1 MKTSRTY
8 PISSQRTGSTSHM
21 LQPLA
26 GTVKMAGSSGRLVS
40 PYLASPFQA
49 ASPMSPRALSV
60 GRKRVMRAMILSMTE
75 MLRYILIILL
85 FTRMLEV
92 GCYGV
97 SGRRNDSFILDA
109 VVIEIRVE
117 VMFFVTTTKLL
128 RIAWD
133 IPQQRSANSINSS
146 H

>member
-1 MKTSRTY
+1 
-8 PISSQRTGSTSHM
+8 
-21 LQPLA
+21 
-26 GTVKMAGSSGRLVS
+26 
-40 PYLASPFQA
+40 
-49 ASPMSPRALSV
+49 
-60 GRKRVMRAMILSMTE
+60 MRAMILSMTE

-85 FTRMLEV
+85 FTRMLEE

-117 VMFFVTTTKLL
+117 VVFFVATTKLL

-133 IPQQRSANSINSS
+133 IPQQRAANSINSS